1 MTNKLWFMLIYY
13 SNNFQVGV
21 DTCIYQLN
29 IDSMLIHQVHY
40 LCLIVGMFK
49 SLHGGLSPTRR
60 TFSNLRILQKCKV
73 SFFFKREKDALHS
86 LIF

>member
-1 MTNKLWFMLIYY
+1 MNSKLMTNKLWFMLIYY

-40 LCLIVGMFK
+40 LCFIVGM
-49 SLHGGLSPTRR
+49 
-60 TFSNLRILQKCKV
+60 LRASMEAFHQPEEHFQI
-73 SFFFKREKDALHS
+73 
-86 LIF
+86 